1 MTDRQAQPILWL
13 HESSLVYSL
22 PLRCSDDT
30 LLLQQVVMD
39 QTDRRLGA
47 QLHTTKFLTVFVDS
61 LKDVV
66 MMLDSTQQ
74 RLDKIYHHRLIEGDI
89 RVTPLILK

>member
-1 MTDRQAQPILWL
+1 MNHHSSIPCLSVALMT
-13 HESSLVYSL
+13 
-22 PLRCSDDT
+22 RCS
-30 LLLQQVVMD
+30 QVVMD

-47 QLHTTKFLTVFVDS
+47 QLHTTKFSTVFVDS